1 MSKTTILQ
9 GPDGRLYE
17 IPDQVLAGFAV
28 PGDRVAELR
37 RRLAQAQPASGAPA
51 AGASSP
57 ASSPSSSS
65 PGPGAALPPEHAAM
79 PPGHAPPASLSMSAG
94 GGVVLNFYFQ
104 APPGAGAGAART
116 PSDLGVDGYHMTF
129 DENGIPVNHTEMLW
143 GDYIDKQGN
152 PAVGWHSHDPV
163 TGNAQ

>member
-17 IPDQVLAGFAV
+17 IPDHMLAEFAV

-37 RRLAQAQPASGAPA
+37 RRLAQGQPA
-51 AGASSP
+51 AGASAAATDMS
-57 ASSPSSSS
+57 AA
-65 PGPGAALPPEHAAM
+65 GAALPPGHAAM
-79 PPGHAPPASLSMSAG
+79 PPDHAAAPPASMSLSPG

-104 APPGAGAGAART
+104 APPLPGAGAMQAS
-116 PSDLGVDGYHMTF
+116 PSDRGVDGYHMTF